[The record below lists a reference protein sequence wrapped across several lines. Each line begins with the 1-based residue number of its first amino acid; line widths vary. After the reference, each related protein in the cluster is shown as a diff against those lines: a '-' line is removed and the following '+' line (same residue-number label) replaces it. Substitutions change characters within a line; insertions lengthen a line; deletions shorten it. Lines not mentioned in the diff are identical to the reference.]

1 MPLDPIQESSLVSG
15 GDCFEHWHSSDRT
28 PTHDTVLQYQS
39 LATVRSVTTD
49 VTVDDRWDYILVD
62 TSTGN
67 RTVTLPLANNGREIE
82 VIKATAANKVT
93 ILPSGADTIIGATG
107 VIIQSRFDAIRLKAV
122 HGTGWFAI

>member
-1 MPLDPIQESSLVSG
+1 MPLDPIQESNLVSG
-15 GDCFEHWHSSDRT
+15 GDCFEHWHSSDRSLS
-28 PTHDTVLQYQS
+28 HDDVLQYQS
-39 LATVRSVTTD
+39 LTTVRSVSTD
-49 VTVDDRWDYILVD
+49 INVDDRWDYILVD
-62 TSTGN
+62 TSSGN
-67 RTVTLPLANNGREIE
+67 RTVTLPLALNGREIE